1 MKRGLFLLCCMAL
14 LANGAEIGIFPEKMV
29 YPMAGFDKWLCGKD
43 AITAMQTRGYSWSS
57 AIRVKLDASKITAF
71 NVELAADCDLKS
83 KLTIYFRREGEKGF
97 HKECFSRS
105 NFNASANTPQVVTVP
120 MKNKHWKGVISA
132 FRFDLSGKKGANWKI
147 SRIWFTGD
155 ESAVLAPVTANAVK
169 VKKSKPVKANE
180 NANISSDI
188 VVFPGKQKIYP
199 LVGFKSFTQ
208 QSDCIVAEHS
218 QPYAYTAVIPVN
230 IRADKYKFFNC
241 LIESPNNVS
250 GNFTIYYMRKGEKSF
265 KSFNYRRTSFSLAAG
280 KSRVISIPLGGSWKG
295 SFDRIRFDFSAKSG
309 QKWSIRKLWFSKK
322 LPENFKNKDFE
333 VPVKLGSTPVKLVEK
348 RYDLLEGREY
358 RFALRSKGNAQVKTT
373 VSFYN
378 DTDECIGKKSVENIS
393 ADGMQ
398 ELLFSLPESTTYTVL
413 EMSASG
419 KSGDII
425 DDFKFAPTARRT
437 GANWQAS
444 WICHPQARKTLNH
457 SAFIYSRSFELPEM
471 PIDGRIQL
479 TADDGYILKI
489 NGKDV
494 GKRLGGWQQTAYH
507 DVTSLLKA
515 GRNDMEITVVNENG
529 PTAFIAE
536 LRCEM
541 ADGKIIL
548 IKTDKEFSVRQ
559 SEGKGALAPAA
570 AALELGVPPIAPWHS
585 VAYNTLHVRRK
596 LEIVRNG
603 LVFKDGKI
611 TGRLQLKDFAD
622 PVLPVL
628 LTFPGGVSGKYL
640 LPVKNSCVDF
650 NIDLKAAH
658 LLPGDYDVVADSSVV
673 AGENHLLKVSI
684 PKQAPEA
691 NIAVKMVQKNGYLQA
706 ELDGKPLWFSGFR
719 ARRASQRQ
727 RAYHDGNYRIILY
740 GVSKGGS
747 DGSNSGRSWLGPG
760 RYDFA
765 QIEAGLENF
774 FKIYP
779 ETKIII
785 TYGIDAPKWWC
796 DAHPDE
802 CVWFEGKNT
811 PEGLTSLASRK
822 WRDEG
827 KAAFRAFVRYFEKSK
842 YASKILGYRIQAHC
856 SGGEF
861 QYLGTWQRKY
871 ADYSPAMKRYFRAF
885 LKERYGS
892 DAKLQKA
899 WNNPSVTLADAEI
912 PTGKERK
919 AAELGMFRDLDK
931 ARNVADFVDC
941 LSDSMVTGAMEFLKI
956 VREEAPNK
964 LAGLY
969 GGYVY
974 YYSGYQLLNS
984 AHVNFGKLYRSRLAD
999 FISSP
1004 HDYIQRKVGWPG
1016 GHHGPVVGTSL
1027 YNLSWWD
1034 ENDTRTILC
1043 APGGHRH
1050 VDSMHETIG
1059 VLKRDLILQVTKGVG
1074 NVFYDLAGG
1083 WFDHPG
1089 IMEALRKTNLIGKF
1103 ALSVPGFKRGQAAVL
1118 YSTESIKRLAES
1130 NNAITIPLRQDM
1142 RRNLG
1147 WSGITTDQYLL
1158 EDILQDNFPEYDCY
1172 ILPNVYAPSEKVR
1185 KAIQEK
1191 LMKNGKLVIFG
1202 YAPGAFRENSGKIDL
1217 KAMKELTGINFAC
1230 APGKVARS
1238 VTGAAG
1244 KFGSGVPVSPAFY
1257 VNDKSAKPMGVFAA
1271 SKRVAVAAKKLKSG
1285 ASVVVTMVPEMT
1297 PAIYRELFR
1306 KHGIHI
1312 LTETEDPVYYDGRFI
1327 AIHANTSGEK
1337 VLSLPEARE
1346 WFDLFRNK
1354 AVSGKSKTLKL
1365 NMERGQTEI
1374 FFIGSKAD
1382 AERYQKTAL

>member
-1 MKRGLFLLCCMAL
+1 MKKFLFILSCAALCAS
-14 LANGAEIGIFPEKMV
+14 AADIGIFPEKMI
-29 YPMAGFDKWLCGKD
+29 YPMAGFDKWQCGKD
-43 AITAMQTRGYSWSS
+43 AITTVQTRGYSWSS
-57 AIRVKLDASKITAF
+57 AVPVKLDASKVTAF
-71 NVELAADCDLKS
+71 NVELAADCDLNS

-105 NFNASANTPQVVTVP
+105 NFKTVANTPQVVTVP
-120 MKNKHWKGVISA
+120 MKNKHWKGVITA
-132 FRFDLSGKKGANWKI
+132 FRFDLSGKKDVTWKI

-155 ESAVLAPVTANAVK
+155 ESAVLAPITAAPAK
-169 VKKSKPVKANE
+169 AKKSKPVKVNE

-188 VVFPGKQKIYP
+188 VLFPGKKKIFP
-199 LVGFKSFTQ
+199 QVGFKEFKQ
-208 QSDCIVAEHS
+208 QDDCIVAEQS
-218 QPYAYTAVIPVN
+218 QGYAYTAAIPMN

-265 KSFNYRRTSFSLAAG
+265 KSFNYRRNTFSISAG
-280 KSRVISIPLGGSWKG
+280 KPQVISIPLGGTWKG
-295 SFDRIRFDFSAKSG
+295 AFDRIRFDFSAKSG
-309 QKWSIRKLWFSKK
+309 QKWVIRKLWFSKK
-322 LPENFKNKDFE
+322 LPENFKNKEFE
-333 VPVKLGSTPVKLVEK
+333 VPVKLDSTPVKLVEK

-358 RFALRSKGNAQVKTT
+358 RFALRNSGGAQVKTS
-373 VSFYN
+373 VLFYN
-378 DTDECIGKKSVENIS
+378 DTDECIGKSSVDKVS
-393 ADGMQ
+393 ADGTQ
-398 ELLFSLPESTTYTVL
+398 ELLFSLPESTTCTVL
-413 EMSASG
+413 EVTASG
-419 KSGDII
+419 KKGDVL
-425 DDFKFAPTARRT
+425 DDFQFAPTARRT

-444 WICHPQARKTLNH
+444 WICHPQARRTADY
-457 SAFIYSRSFELPEM
+457 SVFVYSRSFELPEM
-471 PIDGRIQL
+471 PLDGRIQL
-479 TADDGYILKI
+479 TGDDGYILTI
-489 NGKDV
+489 NGKEV
-494 GKRLGGWQQTAYH
+494 GKRVGGWQQTAYY

-515 GRNDMEITVVNENG
+515 GRNDIEFAVMNESG
-529 PTAFIAE
+529 PTALIAE
-536 LRCEM
+536 LRCDM

-548 IKTDKEFSVRQ
+548 IKTDKSFSVRQ
-559 SEGKGALAPAA
+559 SEGKGNLVPSAPAM
-570 AALELGVPPIAPWHS
+570 ELGIPPISPWHS
-585 VAYNTLHVRRK
+585 VAYNALNVRRK
-596 LEIVRNG
+596 LEIVNNG

-611 TGRLQLKDFAD
+611 TGQLQLKDFAK

-650 NIDLKAAH
+650 NVDLKAAR

-691 NIAVKMVQKNGYLQA
+691 NVTVKMVQKDGYLQA
-706 ELDGKPLWFSGFR
+706 ELNGKPLWFSGFR

-727 RAYHDGNYRIILY
+727 RAYRDGNYRIILY
-740 GVSKGGS
+740 GVSMGGS

-760 RYDFA
+760 RYEFTR
-765 QIEAGLENF
+765 IEAGLENF
-774 FKIYP
+774 FKTYP
-779 ETKIII
+779 ETRIII

-796 DAHPDE
+796 DANPGE
-802 CVWFEGKNT
+802 CVWFEGKTT

-827 KAAFRAFVRYFEKSK
+827 KAAFREFVRYFEKSK

-892 DAKLQKA
+892 DVKLQKA
-899 WNNPSVTLADAEI
+899 WNNPKVTLANAEI

-919 AAELGMFRDLDK
+919 TAEFGMFRDFDK

-941 LSDSMVTGAMEFLKI
+941 LSDSMVTGAMEFLKVI
-956 VREEAPNK
+956 REEAPNK

-984 AHVNFGKLYRSRLAD
+984 AHANFGKLYRSRLAD

-1034 ENDTRTILC
+1034 ENDTRTIMC
-1043 APGGHRH
+1043 APTGHRH

-1130 NNAITIPLRQDM
+1130 NNTITVPIRQDL

-1191 LMKNGKLVIFG
+1191 LMKKGKLVIFG

-1230 APGKVARS
+1230 APGKENRS
-1238 VTGAAG
+1238 VTSAAG
-1244 KFGSGVPVSPAFY
+1244 KFGSGAPYSPAFY
-1257 VNDKSAKPMGVFAA
+1257 VNDKSAKSLGQFSA
-1271 SKRVAVAAKKLKSG
+1271 SKRVAVAYKKLKSG
-1285 ASVVVTMVPEMT
+1285 ANVVVTMVPEMT

-1327 AIHANTSGEK
+1327 AIHANTSGK
-1337 VLSLPEARE
+1337 KQLTLPEARE
-1346 WFDLFRNK
+1346 WFDLFRRK
-1354 AVSGKSKTLKL
+1354 KFAEKSKSITI

-1374 FFIGSKAD
+1374 FFVGSSSDFA
-1382 AERYQKTAL
+1382 RYLDL